1 MSELALEVLSFIL
14 NKIGLF
20 FSMAAL
26 VLSYLSYRN
35 SKSIKRKNDKDA
47 LYKFKTD
54 TLLKAREFEIAFQ
67 DAYDKV
73 DGFIKELEKNTNV
86 LIEPKDT
93 ILAEMISQRDSFY
106 RQCVL
111 DAKATCLYIIDN
123 FDTLS
128 EDKFIEYHKVFNSE
142 LERLKANNKRMDSR
156 FSSLI
161 QRIEF

>member
-1 MSELALEVLSFIL
+1 MSELALEVFSFIL

-35 SKSIKRKNDKDA
+35 SKSIKRKSDRDA

-93 ILAEMISQRDSFY
+93 ILGEMISQRDSFY